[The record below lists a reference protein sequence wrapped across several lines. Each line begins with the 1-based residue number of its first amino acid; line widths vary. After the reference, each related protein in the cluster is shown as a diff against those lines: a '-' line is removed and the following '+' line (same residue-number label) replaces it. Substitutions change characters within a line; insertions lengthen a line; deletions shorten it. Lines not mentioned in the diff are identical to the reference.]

1 VSFSRELLRT
11 AGEAVRPIA
20 PVTAVVTLF
29 QFTFVDMPLADFGH
43 FLLGALLVT
52 VGLLLFLHGV
62 RVGLFPLGELI
73 GAELPSR
80 VPFWLLLVVAFLL
93 GIFAT
98 LAEPD
103 VRVLA
108 DQVDHVSNGEVSRV
122 LLILAVSLG
131 VGVSMVA
138 AIARIVLQV
147 PLSYLF
153 AVGYGLVLLLTLI
166 TPENYRPLAFD
177 AGGVTTGPMTVPF
190 VLALGVGVASV
201 LAPRAGRAEEFGLIG
216 VASIGPILAV
226 MFLGMMT

>member
-1 VSFSRELLRT
+1 VARQLIRALL
-11 AGEAVRPIA
+11 EAARPII
-20 PVTAVVTLF
+20 PVTAVVALM
-29 QFTFVDMPLADFGH
+29 QFTFVGMPPADFAR
-43 FLLGALLVT
+43 FLLGAVLVT

-62 RVGLFPLGELI
+62 KVGLFPLGELI

-93 GIFAT
+93 GLFAT

-108 DQVDHVSNGEVSRV
+108 DQVDQVSDGGVSRT

-131 VGVSMVA
+131 VGVSMVLA
-138 AIARIVLQV
+138 VARIVLQV
-147 PLSYLF
+147 PIPYLF
-153 AVGYGLVLLLTLI
+153 AGGYALVLLLALF
-166 TPENYRPLAFD
+166 TPEDYRPLAFD

-201 LAPRAGRAEEFGLIG
+201 LAPRAGLSDEFGLIG
-216 VASIGPILAV
+216 VASIGPIVGV
-226 MFLGMMT
+226 MLLGMVA